1 MALIDLK
8 TDLKSLKYGKDRVGG
23 GYSGQPFVQKPLPKN
38 LSQTGN
44 TGGFDFLLRGG
55 TLVAQSTLDDTSRL
69 TQLLLGLK
77 TLQGPL
83 FTVKQLELS
92 RTAVRTQVSQGAL
105 NGGGYNPLKTIEQAI
120 ENSIGGHLAK
130 QQIGDRTYFEVVKNL
145 PEEKNRLIELTGAL
159 IDMKSIQTDVLSY
172 KGGPGAFRG
181 KGTTHIRLSDQRT
194 GENNAQYG
202 RYVTLVKDPKLQ
214 INYLQ
219 YNSGQQRPVELDY
232 IYYVSKDL
240 KGITGGSV
248 EAITKFARNQ
258 ATGEYSLINSLAK
271 TSNSTL
277 IISGSSLVQTGTRN
291 LGINSDL
298 STKYTQQV
306 AEDKSKKR
314 KFYYTPA
321 SETYRDSLANPA
333 QKLLFQAGTIQADG
347 TNLSVGTTPVPKTLF
362 TKLDLQTT
370 TPEKDTAVIV
380 PQDFRKRT
388 SLRPQSA
395 DYTRYNRPA
404 TFNNGDPGR
413 RNINR
418 NIDPSKATNGKG
430 IGVDKINFVK
440 LGEQKLQDDL
450 IPFYFKIYN
459 ADANNSSTF
468 IQFRALL
475 NGISDD
481 FAPEWSSTRFMG
493 RGENFYTYDGF
504 ERTFSFSFDVYAQ
517 SRPELLRIYQKLNYL
532 ASAMA
537 PSYSG
542 AGFMRGTF
550 MELTIGD
557 YIVNTPGILEGIK
570 FDIDDD
576 SPWETGRDQTGRDL
590 QQGNKL
596 PHIINVTNLS
606 FKPIHNFVPQLGSSF
621 ISLGPEGQGYTET
634 GTGGGESTEDATWG
648 TGAEWDA
655 YYKKRIA
662 TNDPAFR

>member
-44 TGGFDFLLRGG
+44 TGGFDFILRGG
-55 TLVAQSTLDDTSRL
+55 TLVAESTLDDTSRL

-92 RTAVRTQVSQGAL
+92 RTGVRTQASQGAL

-120 ENSIGGHLAK
+120 ENSIGGHLLK

-145 PEEKNRLIELTGAL
+145 PQEQNRLVELTGAL

-172 KGGPGAFRG
+172 KGGPGAYRG
-181 KGTTHIRLSDQRT
+181 KGTTHIKLADQRT
-194 GENNAQYG
+194 GENNAQYD
-202 RYVTLVKDPKLQ
+202 RYVTLVKDTKLK
-214 INYLQ
+214 IDYLK

-248 EAITKFARNQ
+248 EAITKFVRNEV
-258 ATGEYSLINSLAK
+258 TGEYSLVDSLAK
-271 TSNSTL
+271 TSSSTL
-277 IISGSSLVQTGTRN
+277 IISGSSLIQTGTRN
-291 LGINSDL
+291 LGVNPDL
-298 STKYTQQV
+298 STQYTQQV
-306 AEDKSKKR
+306 VQDKAKKK
-314 KFYYTPA
+314 KFYFTPA
-321 SETYRDSLANPA
+321 SEKFKEDIKNPV
-333 QKLLFQAGTIQADG
+333 QKKLFQTGTIQEDG
-347 TNLSVGTTPVPKTLF
+347 TNLSAGTTTTPKTLF
-362 TKLDLQTT
+362 TKLDLETA
-370 TPEKDTAVIV
+370 TPEKSTAVIV
-380 PQDFRKRT
+380 PQDFRKKT
-388 SLRPQSA
+388 SLKPQA
-395 DYTRYNRPA
+395 GDYTKYNRPV
-404 TFNNGDPGR
+404 TFANGDPGR
-413 RNINR
+413 RNIDR
-418 NIDPSKATNGKG
+418 NIDPSKATDGKG
-430 IGVDKINFVK
+430 IGVDQINFTK
-440 LGEQKLQDDL
+440 LGDQKLQDDL
-450 IPFYFKIYN
+450 VPFYFKIYN

-481 FAPEWSSTRFMG
+481 FAPEWRSTRFMG

-504 ERTFSFSFDVYAQ
+504 ERTFTFSFDVYAQ

-570 FDIDDD
+570 FDIDDN
-576 SPWETGRDQTGRDL
+576 SPWETGRDQTGQDL

-596 PHIINVTNLS
+596 PHIINVTNLT
-606 FKPIHNFVPQLGSSF
+606 FKPIHNFVPQLGSKF
-621 ISLGPEGQGYTET
+621 ISLGPDGQGYEESN
-634 GTGGGESTEDATWG
+634 GTKSGTRRGRVQAGPVTIPADSPDA
-648 TGAEWDA
+648 
-655 YYKKRIA
+655 
-662 TNDPAFR
+662 NFPN